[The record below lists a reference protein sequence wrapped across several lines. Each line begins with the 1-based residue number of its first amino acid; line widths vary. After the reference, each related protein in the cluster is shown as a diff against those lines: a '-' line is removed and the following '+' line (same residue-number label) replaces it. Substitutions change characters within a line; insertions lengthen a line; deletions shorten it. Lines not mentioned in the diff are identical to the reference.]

1 MKSIVACVTLGARVK
16 VMDTGIMTRVTDL
29 HAGWTVKGLL
39 GWSLVLL
46 LESSLQQE
54 TRYTTQ
60 VMYMCI

>member
-29 HAGWTVKGLL
+29 LHAGWTVKGLL

-46 LESSLQQE
+46 QQE

-60 VMYMCI
+60 AVYMCI

>member
-1 MKSIVACVTLGARVK
+1 MKSTVACVTLGARVK

-46 LESSLQQE
+46 QQE

-60 VMYMCI
+60 AMYVHVYIDL